1 MSNQFEFGNIMKKN
15 IQDIVG
21 HLEVNV
27 QLPDFQPGVVGKSVS
42 GNGVQG
48 ESTNGTGV
56 QGNGKVGVKGNGVTQ
71 GVVGIASDKQAQ
83 TFGVLGNAFS
93 PQGVAVMG
101 YTENGAT
108 AVRGMANDTGYGV
121 YGSTIAG
128 PAGVMGES
136 NSGVALKGVSVKSTG
151 VAGQSTEGSGVVG
164 ESQSASGV
172 VGRSQSAAG
181 VSGESQAAQGIGV
194 AGTSKSG
201 TGVQGESEIG
211 IGIAGVSKD
220 GRGVVGI
227 SDSGFAG
234 FFLGNVK
241 VVGTLEK
248 QAGSFK
254 IDHPLDPE
262 NKYLCHSFV
271 ESPDMLNVYNGNAT
285 LDGNGESMVALP
297 DWFEALNKDFRY
309 QLTAIGAPGPNL
321 YIAEEIQQNRFKI
334 AGGVPGARVSWQVTG
349 VRQDAYAN
357 AHRIQVELLKEAG
370 ELDRHLPVYN
380 QLPAAAD

>member
-1 MSNQFEFGNIMKKN
+1 MSDQFEFNKIVKKN

-21 HLEVNV
+21 HLDVTV
-27 QLPDFQPGVVGKSVS
+27 QHPDFNPGVVGKSVS
-42 GNGVQG
+42 GPGVQG

-56 QGNGKVGVKGNGVTQ
+56 QGKGKVGMRGDGITQ
-71 GVVGIASDKQAQ
+71 GVVGIASNRQEQ

-121 YGSTIAG
+121 YGLTISG

-136 NSGVALKGVSVKSTG
+136 TNGVALKGVSVKSSG
-151 VAGQSTEGSGVVG
+151 VIGQSTDGSGVVG
-164 ESQSASGV
+164 ESQAASGI
-172 VGRSQSAAG
+172 VGRSQSATG

-201 TGVQGESEIG
+201 TGVQGESDIG
-211 IGIAGVSKD
+211 IGVAGVSKD

-248 QAGSFK
+248 QAGSF
-254 IDHPLDPE
+254 
-262 NKYLCHSFV
+262 
-271 ESPDMLNVYNGNAT
+271 
-285 LDGNGESMVALP
+285 
-297 DWFEALNKDFRY
+297 
-309 QLTAIGAPGPNL
+309 
-321 YIAEEIQQNRFKI
+321 
-334 AGGVPGARVSWQVTG
+334 
-349 VRQDAYAN
+349 
-357 AHRIQVELLKEAG
+357 
-370 ELDRHLPVYN
+370 
-380 QLPAAAD
+380 